1 MGRPDGSTEVLHTII
16 GENLILDV
24 LLGLYSH
31 TWIREGRVAV
41 LQSDLI
47 YEDKDFEVFHKVAD
61 KFTKYT
67 VREGTVYRDCV

>member
-47 YEDKDFEVFHKVAD
+47 YEDKDFVFHKVAD
-61 KFTKYT
+61 KFTKYIE
-67 VREGTVYRDCV
+67 REGTVYRDCV